1 MKLMNSAVFSASEA
15 MGLLGKE
22 VQSIRQLGE
31 LPEGTP
37 GRIIEVRRDT
47 ETGTGFHVAVLWQLP
62 SQSKKETFTKAEFQ
76 RLLTDRVNQ

>member
-1 MKLMNSAVFSASEA
+1 MSSAVFSAREA

-22 VQSIRQLGE
+22 VRSSRQCSE

-47 ETGTGFHVAVLWQLP
+47 DTDTGFHVAVLWQLP
-62 SQSKKETFTKAEFQ
+62 SQSKKEEFTKAEFQ
-76 RLLTDRVNQ
+76 RLLADCAKR